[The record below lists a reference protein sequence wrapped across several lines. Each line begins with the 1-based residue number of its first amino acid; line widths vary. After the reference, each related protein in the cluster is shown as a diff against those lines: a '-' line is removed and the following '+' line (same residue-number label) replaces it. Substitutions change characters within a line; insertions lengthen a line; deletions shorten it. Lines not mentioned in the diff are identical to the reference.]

1 MKLMLGTDDTAMAL
15 AEQLGG
21 VWKPSP
27 TLAGDMAK
35 FLQDADP
42 EQFEMWVEEVEDA

>member
-1 MKLMLGTDDTAMAL
+1 MLGTDDTAMAL

-21 VWKPSP
+21 VWKPKP
-27 TLAGDMAK
+27 HARRRNGE

>member
-21 VWKPSP
+21 IRKPSHGEVS
-27 TLAGDMAK
+27 AGR
-35 FLQDADP
+35 
-42 EQFEMWVEEVEDA
+42 

>member
-21 VWKPSP
+21 VWKPKP
-27 TLAGDMAK
+27 HARRRHG
-35 FLQDADP
+35 
-42 EQFEMWVEEVEDA
+42 EVSARC